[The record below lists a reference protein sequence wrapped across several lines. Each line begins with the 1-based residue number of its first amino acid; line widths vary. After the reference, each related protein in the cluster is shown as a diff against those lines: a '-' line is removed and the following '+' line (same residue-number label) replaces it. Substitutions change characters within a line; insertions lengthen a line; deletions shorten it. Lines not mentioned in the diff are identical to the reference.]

1 MSMQRL
7 RLFITSLLV
16 GVLVIFGLQSFAAT
30 TTVKA
35 GATCSKVGTTAVV
48 KTLKYTCIKSG
59 KKLIWSKGEIVKVA
73 GQDLSLV
80 TPAYVPV
87 PPSGGTDEYRCFLLD
102 PKFAK
107 ETFVKSVT
115 ITPDNMKVSHHGIL
129 YRVSSTNVQV
139 TKSLDEQSEAPGWSC
154 FGDTGIPGATAF
166 TPASPSSWISFWA
179 PGGNFKTY
187 PEGTGMRFAQGD
199 QFILQ
204 SHFMVMPGNSDKDKR
219 ASMTVALAYA
229 TSTVADLKTMLVAA
243 PIEVACAP
251 NESGP
256 LCLRAN
262 ALADLASR
270 TSDKAALQGTGLLII
285 CGQSLRPVPSPIS
298 ECTQSIN
305 SSITIYGATPHMHQ
319 LGKSIEIVYT
329 NGSTGVRTEISS
341 RPLWN
346 FDDQRTDWLSKPIT
360 ANAGDSISVRC
371 TFDVGLR
378 SQLPLYKNLSPNYV
392 VWGEG
397 TRDEMCLA
405 IVNYTNQ

>member
-129 YRVSSTNVQV
+129 YRVSAANVQV

-187 PEGTGMRFAQGD
+187 PEGTGMRFTQGD

-229 TSTVADLKTMLVAA
+229 KSTVADLKTMLVAA

-262 ALADLASR
+262 ALADLAWR

>member
-1 MSMQRL
+1 MTMHRL
-7 RLFITSLLV
+7 RFFITSLLV
-16 GVLVIFGLQSFAAT
+16 GVLVIFGLQAFAAT

-35 GATCSKVGTTAVV
+35 GAACSKIGATTVV

-59 KKLIWSKGEIVKVA
+59 KKLIWSKGEAVKTA

-80 TPAYVPV
+80 TPAYVPL
-87 PPSGGTDEYRCFLLD
+87 PPDGGTDEYRCFLLD
-102 PKFAK
+102 PKFTK
-107 ETFVKSVT
+107 ETFLKSVT
-115 ITPDNMKVSHHGIL
+115 ITPDNMMVSHHGIL
-129 YRVSSTNVQV
+129 YRVSAANVQA
-139 TKSLDEQSEAPGWSC
+139 TKNLDEQSAQPGWSC

-166 TPASPSSWISFWA
+166 SPASPSSWISFWA
-179 PGGNFKTY
+179 PGGNFKKY
-187 PEGTGMRFAQGD
+187 PEGTGMRFTQGD

-204 SHFMVMPGNSDKDKR
+204 SHFMVMPGHSDSQKR
-219 ASMTVALAYA
+219 ASMNVALAYA
-229 TSTVADLKTMLVAA
+229 KSPVADLKTMLVAA
-243 PIEVACAP
+243 PIEVACGP

-256 LCLRAN
+256 LCIRAN
-262 ALADLASR
+262 ALADLAKR

-341 RPLWN
+341 RSLWN

-397 TRDEMCLA
+397 TRDEMCLG
-405 IVNYTNQ
+405 IVNYTN

>member
-1 MSMQRL
+1 MTMQRL

-16 GVLVIFGLQSFAAT
+16 GVLVIFGLQAFAAT

-35 GATCSKVGTTAVV
+35 GAACSKVGTTTVV
-48 KTLKYTCIKSG
+48 KTLKFTCIKSG

-129 YRVSSTNVQV
+129 YRVSAANVQV

-187 PEGTGMRFAQGD
+187 PEGTGMRFTQGD

-204 SHFMVMPGNSDKDKR
+204 SHFMVMPGHSDKDKR

-229 TSTVADLKTMLVAA
+229 KSTVADLKTMLVAA

-262 ALADLASR
+262 ALADLAWR

-285 CGQSLRPVPSPIS
+285 CGQSPRPVPSPIS

>member
-1 MSMQRL
+1 MTMQRL

-16 GVLVIFGLQSFAAT
+16 GVLVIFGLQAFAAT

-35 GATCSKVGTTAVV
+35 GAACSKVGTTTVV

-129 YRVSSTNVQV
+129 YRVSAANVQV

-204 SHFMVMPGNSDKDKR
+204 SHFMVMPGHSDKDKR
-219 ASMTVALAYA
+219 ASMTVSLAYA
-229 TSTVADLKTMLVAA
+229 KSTVADLKTMLVAA

>member
-1 MSMQRL
+1 MTMQRL

-16 GVLVIFGLQSFAAT
+16 GVLVIFGLQAFAAT

-35 GATCSKVGTTAVV
+35 GAACSKVGTTTVV

-129 YRVSSTNVQV
+129 YRVSSANVQV

-187 PEGTGMRFAQGD
+187 PEGTGMRFTQGD

-204 SHFMVMPGNSDKDKR
+204 SHFMVMPGHSDKDKR

-229 TSTVADLKTMLVAA
+229 KSTVADLKTMLVAA

-262 ALADLASR
+262 ALADLAWR

-285 CGQSLRPVPSPIS
+285 CGQSPRPVPSPIS

>member
-1 MSMQRL
+1 MTMQRL

-16 GVLVIFGLQSFAAT
+16 GVLVIFGLQGFAAT
-30 TTVKA
+30 TTIKA
-35 GATCSKVGTTAVV
+35 GATCSKVGTTTVV
-48 KTLKYTCIKSG
+48 NTLKYTCIKSG
-59 KKLIWSKGEIVKVA
+59 KKIIWSKGEIVKVA

-107 ETFVKSVT
+107 ETFIKSVT

-129 YRVSSTNVQV
+129 YRVSAANVQV

-166 TPASPSSWISFWA
+166 APASPSSWISFWA

-187 PEGTGMRFAQGD
+187 PEGTGMKFAQGD

-219 ASMTVALAYA
+219 ASMTVALTYA
-229 TSTVADLKTMLVAA
+229 NSTVTDLKTMLVAA

-262 ALADLASR
+262 ALADLATR
-270 TSDKAALQGTGLLII
+270 TSDKAALQETGLLLI
-285 CGQSLRPVPSPIS
+285 CGQSLLPVPSPIS
-298 ECTQSIN
+298 ECTQRIKSP
-305 SSITIYGATPHMHQ
+305 ITIYGATPHMHQ
-319 LGKSIEIVYT
+319 LGKDITIVYT

-378 SQLPLYKNLSPNYV
+378 SQLPLYKNLSPNYI

-397 TRDEMCLA
+397 TRDEMCLG
-405 IVNYTNQ
+405 IVNYTN

>member
-1 MSMQRL
+1 MTMHRL
-7 RLFITSLLV
+7 RFFITSLLV
-16 GVLVIFGLQSFAAT
+16 GVLVIFGLQAFAAT

-35 GATCSKVGTTAVV
+35 GAACSKTGATTVV

-59 KKLIWSKGEIVKVA
+59 KKLIWSKGEAVKTA

-80 TPAYVPV
+80 TPAYVPL
-87 PPSGGTDEYRCFLLD
+87 PPDGGTDEYRCFLLD
-102 PKFAK
+102 PKFTK
-107 ETFVKSVT
+107 ETFLKSVT
-115 ITPDNMKVSHHGIL
+115 ITPDNMMVSHHGIL
-129 YRVSSTNVQV
+129 YRVSAANVQA
-139 TKSLDEQSEAPGWSC
+139 TKNLDEQSAQPGWSC

-166 TPASPSSWISFWA
+166 SPASPSSWISFWA
-179 PGGNFKTY
+179 PGGNFKKY

-204 SHFMVMPGNSDKDKR
+204 SHFMVMPGHSDSQKR
-219 ASMTVALAYA
+219 ASMNVALAYA
-229 TSTVADLKTMLVAA
+229 KSPVADLKTMLVAA
-243 PIEVACAP
+243 PIEVACGP

-256 LCLRAN
+256 LCIRAN
-262 ALADLASR
+262 ALADLAKR

-397 TRDEMCLA
+397 TRDEMCLG
-405 IVNYTNQ
+405 IVNYTN

>member
-1 MSMQRL
+1 MTMHRL

-16 GVLVIFGLQSFAAT
+16 GVLVIFGLQAFAAT

-35 GATCSKVGTTAVV
+35 GAACSKVGTTTVV

-129 YRVSSTNVQV
+129 YRVSAANVQV

-187 PEGTGMRFAQGD
+187 PEGTGMRFTQGD

-204 SHFMVMPGNSDKDKR
+204 SHFMVMPGHSDKDKR

-229 TSTVADLKTMLVAA
+229 KSTVADLKTMLVAA

-251 NESGP
+251 NERGP

-378 SQLPLYKNLSPNYV
+378 SQLPLYKNLSPNYI

>member
-1 MSMQRL
+1 MQRL

-16 GVLVIFGLQSFAAT
+16 GVLVIFGLQGFAAT

-35 GATCSKVGTTAVV
+35 GAACSKVGTTTVV
-48 KTLKYTCIKSG
+48 KTLKFTCIKSG

-129 YRVSSTNVQV
+129 YRVSAANVQV

-187 PEGTGMRFAQGD
+187 PEGTGMRFTQGD

-204 SHFMVMPGNSDKDKR
+204 SHFMVMPGHSDKDKR

-229 TSTVADLKTMLVAA
+229 KSTVADLKTMLVAA

-262 ALADLASR
+262 ALADLAWR

-285 CGQSLRPVPSPIS
+285 CGQSPRPVPSPIS

>member
-1 MSMQRL
+1 MTMQRL

-16 GVLVIFGLQSFAAT
+16 GVLVIFGLQGFAAT

-35 GATCSKVGTTAVV
+35 GAACSKVGTTTVV

-102 PKFAK
+102 PKFAT

-129 YRVSSTNVQV
+129 YRVSAANVQV

-187 PEGTGMRFAQGD
+187 PEGTGMRFTQGD

-204 SHFMVMPGNSDKDKR
+204 SHFMVMPGHSDKDKR

-229 TSTVADLKTMLVAA
+229 KSTVADLKTMLVAA

-262 ALADLASR
+262 ALADLAWR

-285 CGQSLRPVPSPIS
+285 CGQSPRPVPSPIS

>member
-1 MSMQRL
+1 MTMQRL

-16 GVLVIFGLQSFAAT
+16 GVLVIFGLQGFAAT

-35 GATCSKVGTTAVV
+35 GATCSKVGTTTVV

-107 ETFVKSVT
+107 ETFIKSVT

-139 TKSLDEQSEAPGWSC
+139 TKSLDEQSEQPGWSC

-229 TSTVADLKTMLVAA
+229 KSTVADLKTMLVAA

-262 ALADLASR
+262 ALADLAWR

-298 ECTQSIN
+298 ECKQSIN

-397 TRDEMCLA
+397 TRDEMCLG
-405 IVNYTNQ
+405 IVNYTN

>member
-1 MSMQRL
+1 MTMHRL
-7 RLFITSLLV
+7 RLFITTVLV
-16 GVLVIFGLQSFAAT
+16 GVLVIFGLQAFAAT

-35 GATCSKVGTTAVV
+35 GAACSKVGSTAVV
-48 KTLKYTCIKSG
+48 GTLKYTCIKNG
-59 KKLIWSKGEIVKVA
+59 KKLTWSKSEIVKVA

-115 ITPDNMKVSHHGIL
+115 ITPDNMMVSHHGIL
-129 YRVSSTNVQV
+129 YRVSAANVQS
-139 TKSLDEQSEAPGWSC
+139 TKALDEQSALAGWSC
-154 FGDTGIPGATAF
+154 FGDTGIPSATAF

-187 PEGTGMRFAQGD
+187 PEGTGMKFAQGD

-204 SHFMVMPGNSDKDKR
+204 SHFMVMPGHSDKENR
-219 ASMTVALAYA
+219 ASMTVALSFA

-243 PIEVACAP
+243 PIEVACGA

-256 LCLRAN
+256 LCTRAN
-262 ALADLASR
+262 ALADLAKR
-270 TSDKAALQGTGLLII
+270 TSDKAALQETGLLFI
-285 CGQSLRPVPSPIS
+285 CGQGLLPVPSPIS
-298 ECTQSIN
+298 ECTQRIN
-305 SSITIYGATPHMHQ
+305 SPITIYGGTPHMHQ
-319 LGKSIEIVYT
+319 LGKNITIVYT
-329 NGSTGVRTEISS
+329 NGSTGARTEISS
-341 RPLWN
+341 RALWN
-346 FDDQRTDWLSKPIT
+346 FDDQKTDWLAQPIT
-360 ANAGDSISVRC
+360 AKAGDSITVRC

-378 SQLPLYKNLSPNYV
+378 SQLPLYKNLSPNYI

-397 TRDEMCLA
+397 TRDEMCLG
-405 IVNYTNQ
+405 IVNYTN

>member
-1 MSMQRL
+1 MTMHRL
-7 RLFITSLLV
+7 RFFITSLLV
-16 GVLVIFGLQSFAAT
+16 GVLVIFGLQAFAAT

-35 GATCSKVGTTAVV
+35 GAACSKIGVTTVV

-59 KKLIWSKGEIVKVA
+59 KKLIWSKGVAVKTA

-80 TPAYVPV
+80 TPAYVPL
-87 PPSGGTDEYRCFLLD
+87 PPDGGTDEYRCFLLD
-102 PKFAK
+102 PKFTK
-107 ETFVKSVT
+107 ETFLKSVT

-139 TKSLDEQSEAPGWSC
+139 TKSLDEQSEQPGWSC

-187 PEGTGMRFAQGD
+187 PEGTGMRFTQGD

-229 TSTVADLKTMLVAA
+229 KSTVADLKTMLVAA
-243 PIEVACAP
+243 PIEVACGP

-256 LCLRAN
+256 LCIRAN
-262 ALADLASR
+262 ALADLAKR

-378 SQLPLYKNLSPNYV
+378 SQLPLYKNLSPNYI

-397 TRDEMCLA
+397 TRDEMCLG
-405 IVNYTNQ
+405 IVNYTN

>member
-1 MSMQRL
+1 MTMHRL
-7 RLFITSLLV
+7 RFFITSLLV
-16 GVLVIFGLQSFAAT
+16 GVLVIFGLQAFAAT

-35 GATCSKVGTTAVV
+35 GAACSKIGATTVV

-59 KKLIWSKGEIVKVA
+59 KKLIWSKGEAVKTA

-80 TPAYVPV
+80 TPAYVPL
-87 PPSGGTDEYRCFLLD
+87 PPDGGTDEYRCFLLD

-115 ITPDNMKVSHHGIL
+115 ITPDNMKVSLHGIL
-129 YRVSSTNVQV
+129 YRVSAANVQV
-139 TKSLDEQSEAPGWSC
+139 TKSLDEQSEQPGWSC

-187 PEGTGMRFAQGD
+187 PEGTGMRFTQGD

-229 TSTVADLKTMLVAA
+229 KSTVADLKTMLVAA
-243 PIEVACAP
+243 PIEVACGP

-256 LCLRAN
+256 LCIRAN
-262 ALADLASR
+262 ALADLAKR

-397 TRDEMCLA
+397 TRDEMCLG
-405 IVNYTNQ
+405 IVNYTN